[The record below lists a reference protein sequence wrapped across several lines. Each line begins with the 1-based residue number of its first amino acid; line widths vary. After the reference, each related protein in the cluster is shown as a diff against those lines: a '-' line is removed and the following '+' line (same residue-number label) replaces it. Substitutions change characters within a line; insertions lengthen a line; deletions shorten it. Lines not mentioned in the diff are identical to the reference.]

1 MKQINKVLKIGF
13 IGGAINSTI
22 GSTHIKAINL
32 SRNLSIDCAFFSR
45 NKKINISSAKKYNL
59 KLNKLYSSAEQLIK
73 KEKNTLDAVVV
84 LTPPNA
90 RYKIIKFLVEYNIP
104 VICEK
109 PLCSDLLTSK
119 KIHKLVQNKKLFFT
133 STYNYIGYP
142 AIREI
147 KDLINK
153 KFLGD
158 IISFNFE
165 MLQQTYVYSKSK
177 ITKWRTKDY
186 SIPTLYLDLCSHLVN
201 ISKFLFN
208 EYPHNVMSFSTKNK
222 KFKVIDNVY
231 SWLKFKNNMQ
241 GTFWFSKNSLGQRNG
256 LKLRIYGTSSSL
268 EWNHAQPENI
278 TIFHKDGKI
287 ETLDRLSPKIYS
299 LKKQKYFTYSAG
311 HPNGF
316 LDAFSN
322 VYSDIYDELINYKSS
337 KKINYRYLVDIKENT
352 NIILI
357 LDAIKKSSKNNTWI
371 KTKLIK

>member
-73 KEKNTLDAVVV
+73 KEKDTLDAVVV

-153 KFLGD
+153 KFLG
-158 IISFNFE
+158 
-165 MLQQTYVYSKSK
+165 
-177 ITKWRTKDY
+177 
-186 SIPTLYLDLCSHLVN
+186 
-201 ISKFLFN
+201 
-208 EYPHNVMSFSTKNK
+208 
-222 KFKVIDNVY
+222 
-231 SWLKFKNNMQ
+231 
-241 GTFWFSKNSLGQRNG
+241 
-256 LKLRIYGTSSSL
+256 
-268 EWNHAQPENI
+268 
-278 TIFHKDGKI
+278 
-287 ETLDRLSPKIYS
+287 
-299 LKKQKYFTYSAG
+299 
-311 HPNGF
+311 
-316 LDAFSN
+316 
-322 VYSDIYDELINYKSS
+322 
-337 KKINYRYLVDIKENT
+337 
-352 NIILI
+352 
-357 LDAIKKSSKNNTWI
+357 
-371 KTKLIK
+371 